1 MCDPDIEAE
10 FFLFDRVVNV
20 RLGTGVPI
28 GTRGTIVGIMLG
40 RTNLDTYY
48 EVLFDNLQSN
58 SLDAILLGKN
68 QQRCRIKVHSYHLLN
83 YSHSVRVRSINYQQ
97 RRSIPSDNV
106 WEQTSR
112 SQQQQQSSRNSKKE
126 SDDNN
131 TATKPKSAPPM
142 TTHDRPYFVKDK
154 EQKSITNNPPTQPL
168 ISVENPSLLP
178 QFVENVP
185 NPQITSTPMNMT
197 IPTETFLPSFPS
209 NPTPD
214 ALFFRAIQDSG
225 QIQSSHS
232 SRFDQQGWEA
242 TLSQDFQNP
251 CMSLIFFLAII
262 FFYFRTT
269 TFSVHAI
276 TISTTATASFF
287 ST

>member
-1 MCDPDIEAE
+1 
-10 FFLFDRVVNV
+10 
-20 RLGTGVPI
+20 
-28 GTRGTIVGIMLG
+28 
-40 RTNLDTYY
+40 
-48 EVLFDNLQSN
+48 
-58 SLDAILLGKN
+58 
-68 QQRCRIKVHSYHLLN
+68 
-83 YSHSVRVRSINYQQ
+83 
-97 RRSIPSDNV
+97 
-106 WEQTSR
+106 
-112 SQQQQQSSRNSKKE
+112 
-126 SDDNN
+126 
-131 TATKPKSAPPM
+131 M

-232 SRFDQQGWEA
+232 SSFDQQGWEA

-251 CMSLIFFLAII
+251 LYMQSQFQQPPPHLSFQPNMQQFNPMGFDGQPFLP
-262 FFYFRTT
+262 YDLPPPG
-269 TFSVHAI
+269 TFPGYPIAPMGTPMPTNYDNNKMYLGDRVIPHQLCRCLMKLYHFTLNKRLHLVQQTDKLYNLFHLKCYVI
-276 TISTTATASFF
+276 YLKNHK
-287 ST
+287 